1 MKYLTYL
8 TYIQIF
14 NKSNKMEL
22 NDFFNEWLNSWLLV
36 CKKGNALNH
45 SK

>member
-36 CKKGNALNH
+36 WKKVNALNH